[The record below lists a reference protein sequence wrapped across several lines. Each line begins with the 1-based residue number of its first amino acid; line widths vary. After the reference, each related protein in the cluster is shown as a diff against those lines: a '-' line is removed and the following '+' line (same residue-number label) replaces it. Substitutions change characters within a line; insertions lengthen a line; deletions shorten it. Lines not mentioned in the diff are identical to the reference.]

1 MTPGGGQD
9 AAMSDALTDDE
20 RHLLRT
26 ALDQWGGPARPTDA
40 LAVALGF
47 TDVDD
52 FYSET
57 RKVAALLAGGGD
69 LSPLDATRVL
79 AAAEVVFASDV
90 FGAGVEW
97 ETVTGFSDAET
108 IAALRGIQ
116 RKLVGGYGAL
126 TRQ

>member
-1 MTPGGGQD
+1 MPD
-9 AAMSDALTDDE
+9 VLTDDE
-20 RHLLRT
+20 RSLLRT
-26 ALDQWGGPARPTDA
+26 ALAQWGGPARATDA

-47 TDVDD
+47 VDAAD
-52 FYSET
+52 FNAE
-57 RKVAALLAGGGD
+57 RHRLGELLASRSE

-97 ETVTGFSDAET
+97 ETITGMSDAET
-108 IAALRGIQ
+108 IKVLRDIQ

-126 TRQ
+126 IGR